1 MKATLLALAAL
12 AATAQAFKDTSPFL
26 MVSSSPLPKL
36 ESSTGGLG
44 LSKEVVQSTKD
55 ILSRCSSD
63 LYVIF
68 SQPEMAIQDIA
79 FSPFLKSMVEQKKAG
94 NPGVVMREV
103 LGFNG
108 AESMDLVR
116 YIQQKCGAAF
126 SQSLEGN
133 GEGKSV
139 VLKEF
144 PALSGKGE
152 EREALV
158 GDHDAALQKE
168 LQQLP
173 RGKTYTLLF
182 LSTAPPSSLPASP
195 SPMEKEA
202 EKSKSKEK
210 SIIYQPD
217 FDNDAVHM
225 DLKRNLA
232 PPRGDGPFSDQRPLF
247 EQYQFFNPGLFMGL
261 LVGLILIAI
270 LSVGISAI
278 GSLRV
283 SYAAFE
289 KEMGPAAQKK
299 AQ

>member
-1 MKATLLALAAL
+1 MNR
-12 AATAQAFKDTSPFL
+12 
-26 MVSSSPLPKL
+26 LPKL

-44 LSKEVVQSTKD
+44 LSKEVVQSTKE

-116 YIQQKCGAAF
+116 YIQQKCRAAF

-158 GDHDAALQKE
+158 GDHGTSLPFPIPHRLYKTILIDGTTDAALQKE

-173 RGKTYTLLF
+173 LGKTYTLLF

-195 SPMEKEA
+195 SPMEKDA

-232 PPRGDGPFSDQRPLF
+232 PSRGDGPFSDQRPLF

-261 LVGLILIAI
+261 LVGLILVAI

>member
-1 MKATLLALAAL
+1 M
-12 AATAQAFKDTSPFL
+12 
-26 MVSSSPLPKL
+26 
-36 ESSTGGLG
+36 
-44 LSKEVVQSTKD
+44 
-55 ILSRCSSD
+55 ILID
-63 LYVIF
+63 
-68 SQPEMAIQDIA
+68 
-79 FSPFLKSMVEQKKAG
+79 G
-94 NPGVVMREV
+94 TT
-103 LGFNG
+103 
-108 AESMDLVR
+108 
-116 YIQQKCGAAF
+116 
-126 SQSLEGN
+126 
-133 GEGKSV
+133 
-139 VLKEF
+139 
-144 PALSGKGE
+144 
-152 EREALV
+152 
-158 GDHDAALQKE
+158 DAALQKE

-173 RGKTYTLLF
+173 LGKTYTLLF

-202 EKSKSKEK
+202 EKSKAKEK
-210 SIIYQPD
+210 SIVYQPD

-232 PPRGDGPFSDQRPLF
+232 PSRGDGPFSDQRPLF

-261 LVGLILIAI
+261 LVGLILVAI

>member
-1 MKATLLALAAL
+1 MNR
-12 AATAQAFKDTSPFL
+12 
-26 MVSSSPLPKL
+26 LPKL

-103 LGFNG
+103 LGFSG

-116 YIQQKCGAAF
+116 YIQQKCSATF

-152 EREALV
+152 EREVLV
-158 GDHDAALQKE
+158 GDHGTPLPFPTPHQLYKMMLIDGTTDAALQKE

>member
-1 MKATLLALAAL
+1 MVRPSHQLYKMI
-12 AATAQAFKDTSPFL
+12 L
-26 MVSSSPLPKL
+26 MDG
-36 ESSTGGLG
+36 T
-44 LSKEVVQSTKD
+44 T
-55 ILSRCSSD
+55 
-63 LYVIF
+63 
-68 SQPEMAIQDIA
+68 
-79 FSPFLKSMVEQKKAG
+79 
-94 NPGVVMREV
+94 
-103 LGFNG
+103 
-108 AESMDLVR
+108 
-116 YIQQKCGAAF
+116 
-126 SQSLEGN
+126 
-133 GEGKSV
+133 
-139 VLKEF
+139 
-144 PALSGKGE
+144 
-152 EREALV
+152 
-158 GDHDAALQKE
+158 DAALQKE

-173 RGKTYTLLF
+173 LGKTYTLLF

-202 EKSKSKEK
+202 EKSKSKSKEK

-217 FDNDAVHM
+217 SDNDAVHM

>member
-1 MKATLLALAAL
+1 MMLIDGT
-12 AATAQAFKDTSPFL
+12 T
-26 MVSSSPLPKL
+26 
-36 ESSTGGLG
+36 
-44 LSKEVVQSTKD
+44 
-55 ILSRCSSD
+55 
-63 LYVIF
+63 
-68 SQPEMAIQDIA
+68 
-79 FSPFLKSMVEQKKAG
+79 
-94 NPGVVMREV
+94 
-103 LGFNG
+103 
-108 AESMDLVR
+108 
-116 YIQQKCGAAF
+116 
-126 SQSLEGN
+126 
-133 GEGKSV
+133 
-139 VLKEF
+139 
-144 PALSGKGE
+144 
-152 EREALV
+152 
-158 GDHDAALQKE
+158 DAALQKE

-247 EQYQFFNPGLFMGL
+247 EEYQFFNPGLFMGL